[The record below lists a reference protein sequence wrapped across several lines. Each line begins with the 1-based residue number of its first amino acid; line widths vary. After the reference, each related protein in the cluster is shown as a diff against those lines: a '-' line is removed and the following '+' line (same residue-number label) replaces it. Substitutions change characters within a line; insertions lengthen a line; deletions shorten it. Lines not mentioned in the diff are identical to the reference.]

1 MAILQVHFG
10 YPKSFGINGMF
21 VGPLFNPFVL
31 DQQSFFVK
39 LTMED
44 QCQLAMQLPLDGN
57 PITKM

>member
-21 VGPLFNPFVL
+21 VGLFLTLVL

-44 QCQLAMQLPLDGN
+44 QCQPIMRLPFDGN